1 MTSTT
6 TTTPLPAASAP
17 ARADTGR
24 AGPVL
29 SESRLLPLLQRDPQ
43 LALQDPRAALLA
55 PVTLGTDAAAR
66 LGEHWRARITAAAKG
81 MAKRSRAT
89 LKGLPSGGLYGHLD
103 DPRWQSA
110 ALVCELFRSPDL
122 CKNAG
127 WLATRPLQQRLVA
140 ALAGDAPLHLAIAWG
155 QAKRDVGGLK
165 LMGPLPDLAECRAI
179 ARLGTLV
186 EAIELLLDGKRRVTL
201 TILGGV
207 LRFSDALFTRPAL
220 AQAYDAQRARLAHW
234 LMQRPA
240 IAVQPF
246 VPPLPLPE
254 EAEVGVTDQEVELHF
269 PTIAL
274 NIDWGRFFTHAAPD
288 ADVPALPAAVRDW
301 LQAHSDA
308 DAQRLLRAAVTSTV
322 TPRCRADWGARFG
335 GNEAGVL
342 DAAIAFVRN
351 TAWRSTRQYLRTQAW
366 VRSQPPVAGD
376 TTIRLTVHEKRDRQD
391 VPAVYTLGPRAGDQ
405 LPQHVIARLGR
416 NGTLRFGPLAQFQ
429 RAGALRPVLMAPAS
443 QGPAP
448 LDWLAETGQPLCVA
462 DPQAECLEELL
473 AKALR

>member
-1 MTSTT
+1 MTSITT
-6 TTTPLPAASAP
+6 TLPPVSTPVRTDA
-17 ARADTGR
+17 GR

-29 SESRLLPLLQRDPQ
+29 SESRLLPLLHRDPH
-43 LALQDPRAALLA
+43 LALQDPRAGLLA
-55 PVTLGTDAAAR
+55 PVTLGADAVDR
-66 LGEHWRARITAAAKG
+66 LGEHWRARIAVAAKTLF
-81 MAKRSRAT
+81 KHSRAT
-89 LKGLPSGGLYGHLD
+89 LKGLPSGGLYEHLD

-127 WLATRPLQQRLVA
+127 WLATRPLQKRLAA

-165 LMGPLPDLAECRAI
+165 LMGALPDLAECRAI

-186 EAIELLLDGKRRVTL
+186 EAIERLLDGKRRVTL
-201 TILGGV
+201 TILGGAP
-207 LRFSDALFTRPAL
+207 RFSDALYTRPAL
-220 AQAYDAQRARLAHW
+220 ARAYDDQRARLAQW

-240 IAVQPF
+240 IEVQPF
-246 VPPLPLPE
+246 VPPQLLPE
-254 EAEVGVTDQEVELHF
+254 AAEVSVADHEVELHF
-269 PTIAL
+269 QTVAL
-274 NIDWGRFFTHAAPD
+274 NIDWARFFTCGAPD
-288 ADVPALPAAVRDW
+288 AAVPALPADVRHW
-301 LQAHSDA
+301 LQAQGAD

-322 TPRCRADWGARFG
+322 NPRCRAAWGQAFG
-335 GNEAGVL
+335 GAEAGVL

-366 VRSQPPVAGD
+366 VRGQPRAAGD

-391 VPAVYTLGPRAGDQ
+391 IPALYTLGPHAGDQ

-416 NGTLRFGPLAQFQ
+416 TGTLRFGPLAQFQ
-429 RAGALRPVLMAPAS
+429 RAGALRPVLIAPPP
-443 QGPAP
+443 QRPAP

-473 AKALR
+473 AKAIR

>member
-1 MTSTT
+1 MTSITT
-6 TTTPLPAASAP
+6 LPTVSTPT
-17 ARADTGR
+17 RADAGR

-29 SESRLLPLLQRDPQ
+29 SESRLLPLLHRDPH
-43 LALQDPRAALLA
+43 LALQDPHAGLLA
-55 PVTLGTDAAAR
+55 PVTLGADAVHR
-66 LGEHWRARITAAAKG
+66 LGQHWRARIAVAAKT
-81 MAKRSRAT
+81 MFKHSRAT
-89 LKGLPSGGLYGHLD
+89 LKGLPSGGLYEHLD

-140 ALAGDAPLHLAIAWG
+140 ALAGDAPLHFEIAWG

-186 EAIELLLDGKRRVTL
+186 EAIERLLDGKRRVTL
-201 TILGGV
+201 TILGGAQ
-207 LRFSDALFTRPAL
+207 RFNDALFTRPAL
-220 AQAYDAQRARLAHW
+220 AQAYDDQRARLAEW

-246 VPPLPLPE
+246 VPPQPLPE
-254 EAEVGVTDQEVELHF
+254 AAEVGVPDHEVELHF

-274 NIDWGRFFTHAAPD
+274 NIDWARFFTCGTPD
-288 ADVPALPAAVRDW
+288 AAVPALPADVHHW
-301 LQAHSDA
+301 LQAHGAD

-322 TPRCRADWGARFG
+322 NPRCRAAWGQTFG
-335 GNEAGVL
+335 GAETGVL

-366 VRSQPPVAGD
+366 VRGQPRATGD

-391 VPAVYTLGPRAGDQ
+391 IPALYTLGPHGGDQ

-416 NGTLRFGPLAQFQ
+416 TGTLRFGPLAQFQ
-429 RAGALRPVLMAPAS
+429 RAGALRPVLIATPP
-443 QGPAP
+443 QRPAP

-473 AKALR
+473 AKAIR